1 MTECKYEE
9 VKLDSYLIPYVKIN
23 SKWINDLNLGAK
35 AIQLLGKNTEEIF
48 IGLAMDLVQVYIK
61 FTNGF
66 LDMTPKA
73 EAMKN
78 K

>member
-35 AIQLLGKNTEEIF
+35 TIQLLGKNTEEIF

>member
-23 SKWINDLNLGAK
+23 SKWINNLNLGAK
-35 AIQLLGKNTEEIF
+35 TIQLLGKNTEEIF

>member
-35 AIQLLGKNTEEIF
+35 TIQLLGKNTKEIF

>member
-23 SKWINDLNLGAK
+23 SKWIKDLNLGAK
-35 AIQLLGKNTEEIF
+35 TIQLLGKNTEEIF